1 MRAPC
6 GLSLRET
13 CSRSGRASARRLA
26 SSATAISVH
35 GRAWNQTRV
44 SIVSWSRASASD
56 PLASPGRAL
65 LGTVASL
72 PSEDRFDT
80 ILYVDVLEHIEDDRG
95 ELTGSAARLRPGGHV
110 VVLAPAHQGLY
121 SPFDKAVGHCRR
133 YSKRS
138 LLAAA
143 PATLQPVAAYYL
155 DAVGMVAS
163 LANRLLL
170 RAFMPTYDQLM
181 FWDRVLVP
189 ASRVID
195 PMLAHAW
202 ERASW
207 RSGPDPNHR
216 RAYFSAGVMRDRP
229 GMPEGFSRSM
239 IRKNR
244 RRHVEVPNAD
254 PRGRPRDVRA
264 GRHEDAAGT
273 VLPLPERSD
282 LAGLQA
288 MIRNHQDIRRRRKL
302 RDHASKVAVQVVPGS
317 SMTGPRTRTSSEAG
331 AVSPKASGNRYCQKA
346 WETESLPPR

>member
-1 MRAPC
+1 MDSVETYSYVGNELELFQHATRWKAYYARDLRPFIAGDVLEVGA
-6 GLSLRET
+6 GLGATSRFLCTGHQRSWTCLEPDPGLHRQLESSLD
-13 CSRSGRASARRLA
+13 
-26 SSATAISVH
+26 V
-35 GRAWNQTRV
+35 N
-44 SIVSWSRASASD
+44 
-56 PLASPGRAL
+56 PLACPGRAL

-143 PATLQPVAAYYL
+143 PATLRPVAAYYL
-155 DAVGMVAS
+155 DAVGMAAS

-195 PMLAHAW
+195 PILAHRLGKSVVVVWTRPPSPTA
-202 ERASW
+202 
-207 RSGPDPNHR
+207 P
-216 RAYFSAGVMRDRP
+216 AG
-229 GMPEGFSRSM
+229 
-239 IRKNR
+239 
-244 RRHVEVPNAD
+244 
-254 PRGRPRDVRA
+254 
-264 GRHEDAAGT
+264 
-273 VLPLPERSD
+273 
-282 LAGLQA
+282 
-288 MIRNHQDIRRRRKL
+288 
-302 RDHASKVAVQVVPGS
+302 
-317 SMTGPRTRTSSEAG
+317 
-331 AVSPKASGNRYCQKA
+331 
-346 WETESLPPR
+346 